1 MSDYNEKDIDS
12 YISDAKSRFT
22 GTLAGVFGSSWRATV
37 RFFKA
42 LPWRI
47 RNQIKRK
54 YREYKNRPPR
64 KDIRRVYVLVG
75 YTTKESVEAKY
86 NAERRLIII
95 RRGLLLLIML
105 LLFFISLDRVLNI
118 TNFDEISHMFGINS
132 FEEITEND
140 PFRSARSKATAA
152 HEDAVITIVPQ
163 K

>member
-12 YISDAKSRFT
+12 YISDAKSRFA
-22 GTLAGVFGSSWRATV
+22 GTILGVFGSSWRATV
-37 RFFKA
+37 RFFKY

-47 RNQIKRK
+47 KNYVIRK
-54 YREYKNRPPR
+54 HKEYKNRPPR

-75 YTTKESVEAKY
+75 YTTKESVQAKY
-86 NAERRLIII
+86 NSERRLIII
-95 RRGLLLLIML
+95 RRGLLLLIMV

-140 PFRSARSKATAA
+140 PFRSARTKVSADR
-152 HEDAVITIVPQ
+152 EDAVITLAPQ

>member
-22 GTLAGVFGSSWRATV
+22 GTLLGVFGSSWRATV
-37 RFFKA
+37 RFFKY

-47 RNQIKRK
+47 RNFFKMK
-54 YREYKNRPPR
+54 YKEYKNRPPR
-64 KDIRRVYVLVG
+64 KDVRRVYVLVG
-75 YTTKESVEAKY
+75 YTTKESVQAKY
-86 NAERRLIII
+86 NSERRLIII
-95 RRGLLLLIML
+95 RRGLLLLIMV

-140 PFRSARSKATAA
+140 PFRSARSKVSV
-152 HEDAVITIVPQ
+152 EQKDAVVTIVPQ